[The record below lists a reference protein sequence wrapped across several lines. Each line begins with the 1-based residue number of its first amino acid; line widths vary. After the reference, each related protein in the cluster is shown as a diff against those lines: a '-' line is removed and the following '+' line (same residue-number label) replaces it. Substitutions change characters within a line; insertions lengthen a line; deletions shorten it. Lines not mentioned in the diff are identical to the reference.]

1 MINLIASYR
10 ICGTV
15 LENCKWGY
23 GNGMERVEGAL
34 VWGRGSEEFVRKTSE
49 PRECLLMSPVG
60 RVNKSPA
67 LLWVS

>member
-23 GNGMERVEGAL
+23 GNGMERVEGRLYGGEEAKNL
-34 VWGRGSEEFVRKTSE
+34 SGKHLSPGSVY
-49 PRECLLMSPVG
+49 
-60 RVNKSPA
+60 
-67 LLWVS
+67 